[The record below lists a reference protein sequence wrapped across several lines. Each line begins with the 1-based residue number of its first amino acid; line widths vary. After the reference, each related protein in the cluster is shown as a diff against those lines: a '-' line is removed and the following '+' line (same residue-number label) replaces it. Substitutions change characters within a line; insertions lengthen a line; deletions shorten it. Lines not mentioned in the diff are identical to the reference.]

1 MKLLC
6 SATAT
11 ASLVVVVV
19 ATLALIS
26 IVVLSSST
34 SRRRWSSSLRSYHN
48 EGEAR
53 DHRRQLASKALS
65 QFADPKSVTLRSD
78 ATLNKAEIEI
88 GQQAM
93 SDGGELPPEQFPFI
107 NHDSRK
113 NCQIIYITG
122 VEGATHHGF
131 VPIIET
137 LARNQVDPA
146 TGIPYHVDAS
156 PTALKAGLFGWF
168 SGITRKWGF
177 NNPEIDDPAFVRRV
191 IEESCPNDG
200 KRHVLIEWASF
211 PSGQSDDPRSYR
223 VHRQKEWLSM
233 TPEEIANDAEAM
245 THPLN
250 MRAFYK
256 AYSPFVEIKFVV
268 LHRPFLETI
277 ASHSDWDGG
286 PIIHSNVIR
295 GFMLMI
301 HNFLYSHKVDWVTGQ
316 SLWTIVCVD
325 RLMTKNYGPGQ
336 DVRVARRNVVSGL
349 AEFLDWPTG
358 DCPHCFD
365 EWYESTKDPIK
376 VLGKKNVKILEEHMQ
391 LLEGVWPPR
400 VEGGGT
406 IEQQCLK

>member
-6 SATAT
+6 SAIAT
-11 ASLVVVVV
+11 AATNLVVV

-78 ATLNKAEIEI
+78 AALNKAELEI
-88 GQQAM
+88 SQQAM
-93 SDGGELPPEQFPFI
+93 SDGELPQEQFPFI